1 MFVEEVAV
9 DHDELVLMR
18 DVSVD
23 FHVDG
28 KSKVE
33 IANERQLSRFRVA
46 RLLNTARELGI
57 VRISIAL
64 PEDTEEDLSEPLT
77 EALGVPVI
85 IASSHSEP
93 QQRRDLLARTLARAV
108 RERVAEGMTVGIS
121 WSRTIESAARYLDRL
136 PPCDVVQLVGA
147 QPVEGSGDSLELIQ
161 HFKALPG
168 VRTWPIWAPLT
179 VRDATTAAGLR
190 AQPQIAEAL
199 ARADSLDLAV
209 VAIGGWTPQ
218 ASTVYPTLS
227 PADRAAIEA
236 HEVAGECSGRLFD
249 ADGRELHAPLEERVV
264 AVTLDQLRRTPTVVA
279 CGFGRA
285 TARAVRA
292 GVRGGFVGVLVLDT
306 ECARALAE
314 LTGIL

>member
-1 MFVEEVAV
+1 M

-23 FHVDG
+23 FHLHG

-33 IANERQLSRFRVA
+33 IANERNLSRFRVA
-46 RLLNTARELGI
+46 RLLNTAREMGI

-64 PEDTEEDLSEPLT
+64 PEDAERDLSGPLAA
-77 EALGVPVI
+77 ALGVPVV
-85 IASSHSEP
+85 IAPAHSDP
-93 QQRRDLLARTLARAV
+93 RQRRDLLARTLARTV
-108 RERVAEGMTVGIS
+108 RDRVREGMTVGIA
-121 WSRTIESAARYLDRL
+121 WSRTIEMAARYLDRL

-161 HFKALPG
+161 HFKGLTG

-199 ARADSLDLAV
+199 RRADALDLAV

-218 ASTVYPTLS
+218 SSTVYPTLS
-227 PADRAAIEA
+227 ASDRAEIE
-236 HEVAGECSGRLFD
+236 ELSVVGECAGRLFD

-264 AVTLDQLRRTPTVVA
+264 AVTLEQLRRTPMVIA
-279 CGFGRA
+279 SGFGAA
-285 TARAVRA
+285 TAAALRA
-292 GVRGGFVGVLVLDT
+292 GVRGGFVGMLVLDT
-306 ECARALAE
+306 ECAAELAE
-314 LTGIL
+314 LTGAP

>member
-1 MFVEEVAV
+1 M
-9 DHDELVLMR
+9 DRDELVLMR

-23 FHVDG
+23 FHLEG

-33 IANERQLSRFRVA
+33 IANERHLSRFRVA

-64 PEDTEEDLSEPLT
+64 PEESEDDLSQPLA
-77 EALGVPVI
+77 EALDVPVV
-85 IASSHSEP
+85 IAPAHSEP
-93 QQRRDLLARTLARAV
+93 GQRRDLLARTLARTV
-108 RERVAEGMTVGIS
+108 RERVREGMTVGIS
-121 WSRTIESAARYLDRL
+121 WSRTIEMAARYIDQL
-136 PPCDVVQLVGA
+136 PPCEVVQLVGA

-161 HFKALPG
+161 HFKRLAG

-190 AQPQIAEAL
+190 AQPQIAQAL
-199 ARADSLDLAV
+199 ARADALDLAV

-218 ASTVYPTLS
+218 SSTVYPTLS
-227 PADRAAIEA
+227 AADRSAIEEHA
-236 HEVAGECSGRLFD
+236 VVGECSGRLFD
-249 ADGRELHAPLEERVV
+249 ADGTELHAPLEERVV
-264 AVTLDQLRRTPTVVA
+264 AVTLDQLRRTPTVLA

-285 TARAVRA
+285 TAAAVRA
-292 GVRGGFVGVLVLDT
+292 AVRGGFAGVLVLDT

-314 LTGIL
+314 LTEVR